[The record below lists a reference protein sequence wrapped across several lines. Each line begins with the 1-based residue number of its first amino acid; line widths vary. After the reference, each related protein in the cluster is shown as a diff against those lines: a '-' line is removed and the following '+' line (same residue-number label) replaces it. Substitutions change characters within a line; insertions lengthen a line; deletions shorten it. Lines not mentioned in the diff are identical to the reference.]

1 MPKQRD
7 EPMLSLVNLPE
18 PSTIEIDTLFLVYEQ
33 YIRPHLEFAVP
44 AWSPW
49 LASEGQVLKKLQ
61 KRAIKMISGLTAST
75 YEDRLAEL
83 DLLSLEA
90 CRVKYNLVQ
99 TFKIVHGF
107 DRVDCSNWF
116 TLVGNNPDRVTR
128 GTSDPLNIVRSV
140 HNLDL
145 RQHFFSSRVV
155 EHWNSLPSAT
165 KSAVSVSS
173 FKELVIPYL
182 KSLEAR
188 LQL

>member
-1 MPKQRD
+1 M
-7 EPMLSLVNLPE
+7 
-18 PSTIEIDTLFLVYEQ
+18 
-33 YIRPHLEFAVP
+33 
-44 AWSPW
+44 
-49 LASEGQVLKKLQ
+49 
-61 KRAIKMISGLTAST
+61 
-75 YEDRLAEL
+75 
-83 DLLSLEA
+83 
-90 CRVKYNLVQ
+90 Q

-182 KSLEAR
+182 KSLDAR